1 MSTLKYSIGSG
12 NYQFLYKNNLH
23 PHCVFEVLTSFS
35 PSSRLKMTLQA
46 IKYVDGDLT
55 IIDQLQLPYVEK
67 YIPIRTAEEGWHAIR
82 EMRVRGAPAIAIVA
96 TLALASELQKI
107 IASKRLSDVAE
118 EVRVFIVEKLRYLV
132 TSRPTA
138 VNLSDAARKLEAVV
152 NEHADK
158 AGSTGHGIAAAF
170 IQAAENMMVKD
181 VEDNKKIG
189 QNGAE
194 WIVSNALSSRDSK
207 VAILTHCN
215 TGYVP

>member
-12 NYQFLYKNNLH
+12 NYQFLYKNNPH

-170 IQAAENMMVKD
+170 IQTAENMMVKD

-194 WIVSNALSSRDSK
+194 WIISNALSSRDSK
-207 VAILTHCN
+207 AAILTHCN